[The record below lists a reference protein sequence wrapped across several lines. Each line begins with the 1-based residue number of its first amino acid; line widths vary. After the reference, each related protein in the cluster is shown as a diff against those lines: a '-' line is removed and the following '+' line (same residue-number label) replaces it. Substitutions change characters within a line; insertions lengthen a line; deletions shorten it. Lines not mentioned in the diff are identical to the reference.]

1 MVKQKFWAVSASG
14 VNLLAKQCK
23 KCSEVKSKHVF
34 FTGSK
39 GISQFFTM
47 GVNNNC
53 YLPTSC
59 SYISEQC
66 IKNFLTVIAHQ

>member
-34 FTGSK
+34 LQEVKEFHSFSLWVLIITATC
-39 GISQFFTM
+39 QHPAVTFL
-47 GVNNNC
+47 NN
-53 YLPTSC
+53 
-59 SYISEQC
+59 
-66 IKNFLTVIAHQ
+66 A